1 MAKIYTQREVR
12 RRKTSFLIFAGI
24 YDFLGVIAGI
34 VVIIACC
41 VLLTALVN
49 WVIRDG
55 QASFASLW
63 KIFSDALI
71 VPQ

>member
-1 MAKIYTQREVR
+1 MAKIYTQREVK

-34 VVIIACC
+34 VVIIACA

-49 WVIRDG
+49 WIIRDS

-63 KIFSDALI
+63 KIFQDALI
-71 VPQ
+71 VPK